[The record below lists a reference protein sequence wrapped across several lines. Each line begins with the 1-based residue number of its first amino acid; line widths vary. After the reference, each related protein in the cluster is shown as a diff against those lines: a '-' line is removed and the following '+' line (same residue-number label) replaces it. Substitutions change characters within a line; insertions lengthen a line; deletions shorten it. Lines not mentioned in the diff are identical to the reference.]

1 VSDTRFVTLA
11 TIIGAVFVACV
22 YVPAVGRG
30 FVKDDFRW
38 LGDARSAL
46 EDPVHAVLPR
56 APNFYRP
63 LVTASFAA
71 NYTLFGLNARAYGL
85 TNVALYLAC
94 IAAIWL
100 LLRDVGVGG
109 PAASIGALTWAL
121 NPHGINM
128 AVVWISG
135 RTSLMLTVFGVL
147 STVCF
152 LRRWRLT
159 GALLLLAALLSKEEA
174 TVLPF
179 VILVWVPIARRERR
193 VSKAGT
199 GGGDWALDVLGVLV
213 PLVVYFALRAQTPA
227 LTPSTAPWFYRF
239 TADPRALAINAL
251 SYLDRGAT
259 FFVVMAAI
267 GVAIYGR
274 TGLRGVS
281 PRLVVAGLAWFL
293 GGIALTVLI
302 PVRSSLYAVFP
313 SVGIATIT
321 AAVFDALRAA
331 DNTRSRDDLR
341 FAAALAA
348 ILLFV
353 PLYGR
358 RNERWVEPARLSAL
372 TVRALTLDPPA
383 PDAKGV
389 VVFEDEPAPYATFD
403 TALGALASA
412 AVQVVTGRALEA
424 RIVTPAEPWTGQA
437 AARYK
442 LAAGRVERVE

>member
-11 TIIGAVFVACV
+11 TIVGAVFVASV

-38 LGDARSAL
+38 LADARAAL
-46 EDPVHAVLPR
+46 VDPVHAVLPQ

-71 NYTLFGLNARAYGL
+71 DYTLFGLNARAYGL
-85 TNVALYLAC
+85 TNLALYLGC

-100 LLRDVGVGG
+100 LLREAGVGG
-109 PAASIGALTWAL
+109 PAAAVGALTWAL

-135 RTSLMLTVFGVL
+135 RTSLLLTVFGVL

-152 LRRWRLT
+152 LRRWQLT

-179 VILVWVPIARRERR
+179 VILVWVRIAR
-193 VSKAGT
+193 SGT
-199 GGGDWALDVLGVLV
+199 ESGKDGALDVLGVLA
-213 PLVVYFALRAQTPA
+213 PLIVYFAIRSQTPA

-239 TADPRALAINAL
+239 TAEPRALAINAL

-267 GVAIYGR
+267 GVVIYGR
-274 TGLRGVS
+274 AGLRGVS

-313 SVGIATIT
+313 SVGIALIT

-331 DNTRSRDDLR
+331 DDTRSRDDLR

-358 RNERWVEPARLSAL
+358 RNDRFVEPAQLSARA
-372 TVRALTLDPPA
+372 VRALELDPPA
-383 PDAKGV
+383 RGAKGV
-389 VVFEDEPAPYATFD
+389 VVFEDAPHGYASFD
-403 TALGALASA
+403 TALGALASS
-412 AVQVVTGRALEA
+412 AVQVVTNLPLEA
-424 RIVTPAEPWTGQA
+424 RITPPGDSWTGPA
-437 AARYK
+437 AARYR
-442 LAAGRVERVE
+442 LTDGRVERVR